1 MKAIATENIVIGTL
15 AGIGVI
21 VLLVM
26 FVYVVKQIMRNEYC
40 SQASSKNSAPSSRST
55 RPLPEQG

>member
-1 MKAIATENIVIGTL
+1 MKTIATENIVIGVL

-26 FVYVVKQIMRNEYC
+26 FVYVVRQIF
-40 SQASSKNSAPSSRST
+40 SQKG
-55 RPLPEQG
+55 E